1 MNRKDFLKK
10 LGIGLAVVAV
20 TPKIV
25 AEIEKEK
32 SIEKL
37 ETVTFKPKSI
47 SSHITV
53 SDEFMDEFSQELI
66 YTKASIEAEFLLR
79 KAINNEIWFIR

>member
-66 YTKASIEAEFLLR
+66 YTKASIEADFLLA
-79 KAINNEIWFIR
+79 KYINDEI

>member
-1 MNRKDFLKK
+1 MNRKDFFKK
-10 LGIGLAVVAV
+10 LGIGLSAVIIA
-20 TPKIV
+20 PKILT
-25 AEIEKEK
+25 EIGKDKPTGE
-32 SIEKL
+32 L

-79 KAINNEIWFIR
+79 KAINDEIWFIR

>member
-47 SSHITV
+47 SSNITI

-66 YTKASIEAEFLLR
+66 YTKASIEADFLLS
-79 KAINNEIWFIR
+79 KAINDEIWLMR

>member
-1 MNRKDFLKK
+1 MNRKNFLKK

-32 SIEKL
+32 PVEKL
-37 ETVTFKPKSI
+37 GTVTVKPKRF
-47 SSHITV
+47 SSNIIV
-53 SDEFMDEFSQELI
+53 SDEFMDEFSQGLI
-66 YTKASIEAEFLLR
+66 YTKASLEADFLLA
-79 KAINNEIWFIR
+79 KYINDEIWLW

>member
-1 MNRKDFLKK
+1 MNRKNFLKK

-79 KAINNEIWFIR
+79 KAINDEIWFIR